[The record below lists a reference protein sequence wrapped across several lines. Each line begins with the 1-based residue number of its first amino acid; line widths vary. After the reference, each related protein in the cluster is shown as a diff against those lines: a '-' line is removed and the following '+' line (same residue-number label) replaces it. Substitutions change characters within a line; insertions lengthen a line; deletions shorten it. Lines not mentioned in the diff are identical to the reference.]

1 MRNLFFALLFAYAF
15 VIGLAF
21 AVLVVGAFAT
31 PVAAQ
36 TAVSARSCDALATDA
51 HTHLQ
56 AADSN
61 ATGLVAL
68 EKIDAYVGVGCSGQ
82 ELFALM
88 MPELAPQELP
98 RILCGKFRQLGGRLE
113 GQTSADPEEQARL
126 NIVNDLVGK
135 VTNLPV
141 CQ

>member
-1 MRNLFFALLFAYAF
+1 MRYFILSMIALVA
-15 VIGLAF
+15 VSSVGLARP
-21 AVLVVGAFAT
+21 AMANTNADVCV
-31 PVAAQ
+31 
-36 TAVSARSCDALATDA
+36 ALATDA
-51 HTHLQ
+51 NTHLN

-68 EKIDAYVGVGCSGQ
+68 EKINAYVDAGCSGQ

-88 MPELAPQELP
+88 MPEVAPQKLP

-126 NIVNDLVGK
+126 NIVTDLVGK